1 MCFRGELDR
10 KWSIKG
16 LQNPLS
22 KRFGPRAHKGK
33 GRDMRPRS
41 VFAAATLLATVAV
54 MSNAVVVAQ
63 ISKEWSQCTGG
74 EGPIADVIISGCSV
88 VIQAGQDNPRRLA
101 TAFNNRGVA
110 HKFKGE
116 YDRALEDY
124 EQAILL
130 NPSFANAYNNR
141 GVIYRLKDEY
151 DRAIRDYDQAI
162 WLDRNVPAF
171 FYNRAIAYSEKQDY
185 DRALA
190 DFNAVLRFNS
200 KNPLALYGKGLA
212 EMKNGDAQAG
222 MADIAAAKAINPNVA
237 EEFEHSGRR

>member
-10 KWSIKG
+10 MWSSKW
-16 LQNPLS
+16 LENPFS
-22 KRFGPRAHKGK
+22 KRLIGPCADQSDIVGSY
-33 GRDMRPRS
+33 S
-41 VFAAATLLATVAV
+41 VFIAATVLASLAV
-54 MSNAVVVAQ
+54 MSNTVLVAQ
-63 ISKEWSQCTGG
+63 TSKEWSQCSGS
-74 EGPIADVIISGCSV
+74 EGPIVDVIISGCSA

-200 KNPLALYGKGLA
+200 KNSLALYGKGLA

>member
-1 MCFRGELDR
+1 MDV
-10 KWSIKG
+10 
-16 LQNPLS
+16 N
-22 KRFGPRAHKGK
+22 
-33 GRDMRPRS
+33 MRPRL
-41 VFAAATLLATVAV
+41 VLAAAIVVLATVAV
-54 MSNAVVVAQ
+54 ASNAVVAQ
-63 ISKEWSQCTGG
+63 VSKEWNQCTGG
-74 EGPIADVIISGCSV
+74 EGPIADVVISGCSA
-88 VIQAGQDNPRRLA
+88 VIQARQDVPRRLA
-101 TAFNNRGVA
+101 TAYNNRGVA
-110 HKFKGE
+110 DKFKGDF
-116 YDRALEDY
+116 DRALEDY
-124 EQAILL
+124 DQAILL

-141 GVIYRLKDEY
+141 GIIYRLKGEN
-151 DRAIRDYDQAI
+151 DRAIADYDQAI

-200 KNPLALYGKGLA
+200 KNTLALYGKGLA

>member
-1 MCFRGELDR
+1 
-10 KWSIKG
+10 
-16 LQNPLS
+16 
-22 KRFGPRAHKGK
+22 
-33 GRDMRPRS
+33 MRPRS
-41 VFAAATLLATVAV
+41 VFAVATLLATVAV
-54 MSNAVVVAQ
+54 MSNAVVMAQ
-63 ISKEWSQCTGG
+63 TSKEWSQCSGG
-74 EGPIADVIISGCSV
+74 EGPIADVIVSGCSA

-200 KNPLALYGKGLA
+200 KNSLALYGKGLA

>member
-1 MCFRGELDR
+1 
-10 KWSIKG
+10 
-16 LQNPLS
+16 
-22 KRFGPRAHKGK
+22 
-33 GRDMRPRS
+33 MRPRS
-41 VFAAATLLATVAV
+41 VFAVATLLATVAV
-54 MSNAVVVAQ
+54 MSNAVVMAQ
-63 ISKEWSQCTGG
+63 TSKEWSQCSGG
-74 EGPIADVIISGCSV
+74 EGPIADVIVSGCSA

-185 DRALA
+185 DRAL
-190 DFNAVLRFNS
+190 RFNS
-200 KNPLALYGKGLA
+200 KNTLALYGKGLA

>member
-1 MCFRGELDR
+1 MEV
-10 KWSIKG
+10 
-16 LQNPLS
+16 
-22 KRFGPRAHKGK
+22 GPY
-33 GRDMRPRS
+33 S
-41 VFAAATLLATVAV
+41 VFTAATILATVAV
-54 MSNAVVVAQ
+54 TCNTALVAQ
-63 ISKEWSQCTGG
+63 TSKEWSQCSGG
-74 EGPIADVIISGCSV
+74 EGPIADVIVSGCSA

-200 KNPLALYGKGLA
+200 KNSLALYGKGLA

>member
-1 MCFRGELDR
+1 
-10 KWSIKG
+10 
-16 LQNPLS
+16 
-22 KRFGPRAHKGK
+22 
-33 GRDMRPRS
+33 MRPRS

-124 EQAILL
+124 DQAILL

-141 GVIYRLKDEY
+141 GVIYRLKGEY
-151 DRAIRDYDQAI
+151 DRATRDYDQAI
-162 WLDRNVPAF
+162 WLDNNIPAT
-171 FYNRAIAYSEKQDY
+171 FYNRAIAHSEKENY
-185 DRALA
+185 DRAVG
-190 DFNAVLRFNS
+190 DFDVVLRFNP
-200 KNPLALYGKGLA
+200 KNALALYGRGVARLKKGGA
-212 EMKNGDAQAG
+212 RSGS
-222 MADIAAAKAINPNVA
+222 ADIAAAKAINANVVQ
-237 EEFEHSGRR
+237 EFEHSGKR

>member
-1 MCFRGELDR
+1 MFFRGELER
-10 KWSIKG
+10 TWSIKG

-22 KRFGPRAHKGK
+22 KRFGPRADEGE

-54 MSNAVVVAQ
+54 VFHPGVVGPN
-63 ISKEWSQCTGG
+63 SKEMSQCSGG
-74 EGPIADVIISGCSV
+74 EGPIADVIISGCSA

-124 EQAILL
+124 DQAILL

-141 GVIYRLKDEY
+141 GVIYRLKGEY
-151 DRAIRDYDQAI
+151 
-162 WLDRNVPAF
+162 
-171 FYNRAIAYSEKQDY
+171 
-185 DRALA
+185 
-190 DFNAVLRFNS
+190 
-200 KNPLALYGKGLA
+200 
-212 EMKNGDAQAG
+212 
-222 MADIAAAKAINPNVA
+222 
-237 EEFEHSGRR
+237 